1 MTEQTAQ
8 AEQAE
13 QPAQPSME
21 PDIAPPVAEPA
32 AAAVPPPVR
41 KDRRILRGVLR
52 WTAAVAVFAAV
63 GSATAYG
70 VTGMDRTDVPGLATR
85 TDGRWTYPE
94 LTAPPLP
101 TGSPR
106 PFARTNPAGTHYAD
120 LRKLVLPAPEGAE
133 PDKRLRG
140 KDGWLATDE
149 FLKEYGDTS
158 EQEELRQLFA
168 DYGLRHIAAHG
179 WTTSDGTHTRVYL
192 LHFDTAAVVD
202 ELRNSHLASYSEPA
216 YAVRGTD
223 LSFPDEKF
231 PTEAVSDDLYYSV
244 YVEPEP
250 YGAEQVRQ
258 AYLGA
263 GDVLAVVLQ
272 TRKGG
277 AAAVPFQQTVALQ
290 SRLLG

>member
-1 MTEQTAQ
+1 M
-8 AEQAE
+8 
-13 QPAQPSME
+13 
-21 PDIAPPVAEPA
+21 
-32 AAAVPPPVR
+32 
-41 KDRRILRGVLR
+41 LR
-52 WTAAVAVFAAV
+52 WAAAVAVFAAV
-63 GSATAYG
+63 GSAAAYG
-70 VTGMDRTDVPGLATR
+70 VARMDRTDVPGLATR

-94 LTAPPLP
+94 LTMPALP
-101 TGSPR
+101 SGRPG

-120 LRKLVLPAPEGAE
+120 LRELVLPAPEGAE
-133 PDKRLRG
+133 ADKSLRG
-140 KDGWLATDE
+140 KDGWLTTDA
-149 FLKEYGDTS
+149 FLKEYGGTS
-158 EQEELRQLFA
+158 EREELRQLFV
-168 DYGLRHIAAHG
+168 DYGLRHIAARG

-223 LSFPDEKF
+223 VSFPDEEF
-231 PTEAVSDDLYYSV
+231 PTKALSDDLDYSV
-244 YVEPEP
+244 YIEPEP

-290 SRLLG
+290 GRLLG

>member
-1 MTEQTAQ
+1 M
-8 AEQAE
+8 
-13 QPAQPSME
+13 
-21 PDIAPPVAEPA
+21 
-32 AAAVPPPVR
+32 
-41 KDRRILRGVLR
+41 
-52 WTAAVAVFAAV
+52 
-63 GSATAYG
+63 
-70 VTGMDRTDVPGLATR
+70 
-85 TDGRWTYPE
+85 
-94 LTAPPLP
+94 
-101 TGSPR
+101 
-106 PFARTNPAGTHYAD
+106 
-120 LRKLVLPAPEGAE
+120 LPAPEGAE

-158 EQEELRQLFA
+158 EQDELRQLFV

-258 AYLGA
+258 AYLAPGTCWPSSCRPA
-263 GDVLAVVLQ
+263 RRSGRRALPADGRPTEQAPRVI
-272 TRKGG
+272 G
-277 AAAVPFQQTVALQ
+277 VARTAQ
-290 SRLLG
+290 

>member
-1 MTEQTAQ
+1 
-8 AEQAE
+8 
-13 QPAQPSME
+13 ME

-94 LTAPPLP
+94 LTAPPLRP
-101 TGSPR
+101 AAPARSHGPIRPHPLRGPAEARAARARGCRAGQAPARQGRLAGDGRVPQGVRGHLRTGRAPPAVRRLRTAPHRRSR
-106 PFARTNPAGTHYAD
+106 LDHVRRHSHAR
-120 LRKLVLPAPEGAE
+120 LPAALRHRGRGGRAAQQPPRVVQRA
-133 PDKRLRG
+133 RLRRAR
-140 KDGWLATDE
+140 DGP
-149 FLKEYGDTS
+149 
-158 EQEELRQLFA
+158 ELSRREVPDGGRERRPVLL
-168 DYGLRHIAAHG
+168 GLRRA
-179 WTTSDGTHTRVYL
+179 R
-192 LHFDTAAVVD
+192 
-202 ELRNSHLASYSEPA
+202 
-216 YAVRGTD
+216 AVRRRAG
-223 LSFPDEKF
+223 
-231 PTEAVSDDLYYSV
+231 EAGV
-244 YVEPEP
+244 P
-250 YGAEQVRQ
+250 R
-258 AYLGA
+258 A

>member
-1 MTEQTAQ
+1 MTEQ

-106 PFARTNPAGTHYAD
+106 PFARTNPAAPTTRTCGSSCCPRPRVPSRTSACEARTAGWRRTSSSRSTGTPPNRTSSASCSSTTD
-120 LRKLVLPAPEGAE
+120 C
-133 PDKRLRG
+133 
-140 KDGWLATDE
+140 ATSP
-149 FLKEYGDTS
+149 LTAGPRPTALTRASTCCTS
-158 EQEELRQLFA
+158 TPRPW
-168 DYGLRHIAAHG
+168 
-179 WTTSDGTHTRVYL
+179 WTSCATATSRR
-192 LHFDTAAVVD
+192 TA
-202 ELRNSHLASYSEPA
+202 SP
-216 YAVRGTD
+216 
-223 LSFPDEKF
+223 
-231 PTEAVSDDLYYSV
+231 PT
-244 YVEPEP
+244 PC
-250 YGAEQVRQ
+250 
-258 AYLGA
+258 A
-263 GDVLAVVLQ
+263 GR
-272 TRKGG
+272 T
-277 AAAVPFQQTVALQ
+277 
-290 SRLLG
+290 